1 MDGGFHGRTLSTLSA
16 TGKPKAQEGFAP
28 LVAGF
33 HCIPYDDVQ
42 ALLDLEGG
50 PEQIVAVML
59 EPVQGENGVVAPRP
73 GYLQALRTICDRNG
87 WLLVLDEV
95 QTGLC
100 RTGAWFAYQH
110 ENIRPDIA
118 TLAKSLGNGLPI
130 GACLAAGTAANLF
143 TPGSHGST
151 FGRQSLGRGGGP
163 HRHRADGRAKTRAR
177 AAELGTIML
186 ARFKAELGGLKE
198 VIEVRGKGLMIG
210 IELARPCA
218 ELVARSLE
226 RRLLINV
233 AAEKVVRLLP
243 PLIISDAEMN
253 EIIDVVCALIKDF
266 GPLRSNAMPMPRHFL
281 TLGDLDRAEL
291 DALLARAAELKQAFK
306 QKRLERSCPGR
317 VLAMVFEKSSTR
329 TRVSFETAMAHLGG
343 CAIYL
348 PANDTQLQR
357 GEPVE
362 DTARVLSN
370 MVDGVMLR
378 TYEHEKLARFAENAD
393 VPVINGLSD
402 SFHPCQLLATCRPSM
417 S

>member
-1 MDGGFHGRTLSTLSA
+1 MSQSVMSTYQRMDVGFVSGQGPWLVDEGGERYLDALSGIAVCGLGHAHPRIAQVVAEHAARLVHTSNLYRIPLQEKLAQRLASIAGLERAFFCNSGAEANEAAIKICRKLAHQKGLENPVIVVMEGGFHGRTLATLSA
-16 TGKPKAQEGFAP
+16 TGNPKAREGFAP
-28 LVAGF
+28 LLAGF

-42 ALLDLEGG
+42 ALRDLEGG
-50 PEQIVAVML
+50 REQIVAVML

-118 TLAKSLGNGLPI
+118 TVAKSLGNGLPI
-130 GACLAAGTAANLF
+130 GACLAAGTAADLL

-151 FGRQSLGRGGGP
+151 FGGNPLAAAAALTVIELMDEQKL
-163 HRHRADGRAKTRAR
+163 AAR

-186 ARFKAELGGLKE
+186 ARFKAELGGLQE

-210 IELARPCA
+210 IELASPCA

-233 AAEKVVRLLP
+233 AADKVVRLLP

-253 EIIDVVCALIKDF
+253 EIVDVVCALIKDF
-266 GPLRSNAMPMPRHFL
+266 
-281 TLGDLDRAEL
+281 
-291 DALLARAAELKQAFK
+291 
-306 QKRLERSCPGR
+306 
-317 VLAMVFEKSSTR
+317 
-329 TRVSFETAMAHLGG
+329 AH
-343 CAIYL
+343 
-348 PANDTQLQR
+348 
-357 GEPVE
+357 
-362 DTARVLSN
+362 
-370 MVDGVMLR
+370 
-378 TYEHEKLARFAENAD
+378 
-393 VPVINGLSD
+393 
-402 SFHPCQLLATCRPSM
+402 
-417 S
+417 

>member
-1 MDGGFHGRTLSTLSA
+1 MSQSVMSTYQRMDVGFVSGQGPWLVDERGERYLDALSGIAVCGLGHAHPRIAQVVAEQAARLVHTSNLYRIPLQEKLAQRLTGVAGLERAFFCNSGAEANEAAIKICRKFAHQKRLENPVIVVMDGGFHGRTLSTLSA
-16 TGKPKAQEGFAP
+16 TGNPKAREGFAP

-50 PEQIVAVML
+50 HEQIVAVML

-130 GACLAAGTAANLF
+130 GACLAAGTAASLLA
-143 TPGSHGST
+143 PGSHGST
-151 FGRQSLGRGGGP
+151 FGGNPLVAAAALTVIELMDEQKL
-163 HRHRADGRAKTRAR
+163 AAR

-253 EIIDVVCALIKDF
+253 EIVDVVCALIKDF
-266 GPLRSNAMPMPRHFL
+266 
-281 TLGDLDRAEL
+281 
-291 DALLARAAELKQAFK
+291 AR
-306 QKRLERSCPGR
+306 
-317 VLAMVFEKSSTR
+317 
-329 TRVSFETAMAHLGG
+329 
-343 CAIYL
+343 
-348 PANDTQLQR
+348 
-357 GEPVE
+357 
-362 DTARVLSN
+362 
-370 MVDGVMLR
+370 
-378 TYEHEKLARFAENAD
+378 
-393 VPVINGLSD
+393 
-402 SFHPCQLLATCRPSM
+402 
-417 S
+417 

>member
-1 MDGGFHGRTLSTLSA
+1 MSQSVMSTYQRMDVGFVSGQGPWLVDEGGERYLDALSGIAVCALGHAHPRIAQVVAEHAARLVHTSNLYRIPLQEKLAQRLASIAGLERAFFCNSGAEANEAAIKICRKLAHQKGLENPVIVVMEGGFHGRTLATLSA
-16 TGKPKAQEGFAP
+16 TGNPKAREGFAP
-28 LVAGF
+28 LLAGF

-42 ALLDLEGG
+42 ALRDLEGG
-50 PEQIVAVML
+50 REQIVAVML

-118 TLAKSLGNGLPI
+118 TVAKSLGNGLPI
-130 GACLAAGTAANLF
+130 GACLAAGTAADLL

-151 FGRQSLGRGGGP
+151 FGGNPLAAAAALTVIELMDEQKL
-163 HRHRADGRAKTRAR
+163 AAR

-186 ARFKAELGGLKE
+186 ARFKAELGGLQE

-210 IELARPCA
+210 IELASPCA

-233 AAEKVVRLLP
+233 AADKVVRLLP

-253 EIIDVVCALIKDF
+253 EIVDVVCALIKDF
-266 GPLRSNAMPMPRHFL
+266 
-281 TLGDLDRAEL
+281 
-291 DALLARAAELKQAFK
+291 
-306 QKRLERSCPGR
+306 
-317 VLAMVFEKSSTR
+317 
-329 TRVSFETAMAHLGG
+329 AH
-343 CAIYL
+343 
-348 PANDTQLQR
+348 
-357 GEPVE
+357 
-362 DTARVLSN
+362 
-370 MVDGVMLR
+370 
-378 TYEHEKLARFAENAD
+378 
-393 VPVINGLSD
+393 
-402 SFHPCQLLATCRPSM
+402 
-417 S
+417 

>member
-1 MDGGFHGRTLSTLSA
+1 MSTYQRMDVGFVSGQGPWLVDERGERYLDALSGIAVCGLGHAHPRIAQVVAEQAARLVHTSNLYRIPLQEKLAQRLADIAGLERAFFCNSGAEANEAAIKICRKLAHQKRLENPVIVMMDGGFHGRTLSTLSA
-16 TGKPKAQEGFAP
+16 TGNPKAREGFAP
-28 LVAGF
+28 LLAGF

-130 GACLAAGTAANLF
+130 GACLAAGTAADLF

-151 FGRQSLGRGGGP
+151 FGGNPLAAAAALTVIELMDEQKL
-163 HRHRADGRAKTRAR
+163 AAR

-198 VIEVRGKGLMIG
+198 VIEIRGKGLMIG

-253 EIIDVVCALIKDF
+253 EIVDVVCALIKDF
-266 GPLRSNAMPMPRHFL
+266 
-281 TLGDLDRAEL
+281 
-291 DALLARAAELKQAFK
+291 AR
-306 QKRLERSCPGR
+306 
-317 VLAMVFEKSSTR
+317 
-329 TRVSFETAMAHLGG
+329 
-343 CAIYL
+343 
-348 PANDTQLQR
+348 
-357 GEPVE
+357 
-362 DTARVLSN
+362 
-370 MVDGVMLR
+370 
-378 TYEHEKLARFAENAD
+378 
-393 VPVINGLSD
+393 
-402 SFHPCQLLATCRPSM
+402 
-417 S
+417 

>member
-1 MDGGFHGRTLSTLSA
+1 MSQSIMSTYQRLDVGFVSGQGPWLVDERGERYLDALSGIAVCGLGHAHPRIAQVVAEQAARLVHTSNLYRIPLQEKLAQRLAGIAGLERAFFCNSGAEANEAAIKICRKLAHQKRIENPVIVVMDGGFHGRTLSTLSA
-16 TGKPKAQEGFAP
+16 TGNPKAREGFAP
-28 LVAGF
+28 LLAGF

-59 EPVQGENGVVAPRP
+59 EPVQGENGVAMPRP
-73 GYLQALRTICDRNG
+73 GYLQALRRICDRNG

-130 GACLAAGTAANLF
+130 GACLAAGPAADLL

-151 FGRQSLGRGGGP
+151 FGGNPLAAAAALTVIELMDEQKL
-163 HRHRADGRAKTRAR
+163 AAR

-186 ARFKAELGGLKE
+186 ARFKAELGGVRE

-253 EIIDVVCALIKDF
+253 EIVDGVCALIKDF
-266 GPLRSNAMPMPRHFL
+266 VR
-281 TLGDLDRAEL
+281 
-291 DALLARAAELKQAFK
+291 
-306 QKRLERSCPGR
+306 
-317 VLAMVFEKSSTR
+317 
-329 TRVSFETAMAHLGG
+329 
-343 CAIYL
+343 
-348 PANDTQLQR
+348 
-357 GEPVE
+357 
-362 DTARVLSN
+362 
-370 MVDGVMLR
+370 
-378 TYEHEKLARFAENAD
+378 
-393 VPVINGLSD
+393 
-402 SFHPCQLLATCRPSM
+402 
-417 S
+417 

>member
-1 MDGGFHGRTLSTLSA
+1 MSTYQRMDVGFVSGQGPWLVDERGERYLDALSGIAVCGLGHAHPRIAQVVAEQAARLVHTSNLYRIPLQEKLAQRLAGVAGLERAFFCNSGAEANEAAIKICRKLAHQKRLENPVIVVMDGGFHGRTLSTLSA
-16 TGKPKAQEGFAP
+16 TGNPKAQEGFAP

-130 GACLAAGTAANLF
+130 GACLAAGTAADLF

-151 FGRQSLGRGGGP
+151 FGGNPLAAAAALTVIELMDEQKL
-163 HRHRADGRAKTRAR
+163 AAR

-253 EIIDVVCALIKDF
+253 EIVDVVCALIKDF
-266 GPLRSNAMPMPRHFL
+266 
-281 TLGDLDRAEL
+281 
-291 DALLARAAELKQAFK
+291 AR
-306 QKRLERSCPGR
+306 
-317 VLAMVFEKSSTR
+317 
-329 TRVSFETAMAHLGG
+329 
-343 CAIYL
+343 
-348 PANDTQLQR
+348 
-357 GEPVE
+357 
-362 DTARVLSN
+362 
-370 MVDGVMLR
+370 
-378 TYEHEKLARFAENAD
+378 
-393 VPVINGLSD
+393 
-402 SFHPCQLLATCRPSM
+402 
-417 S
+417 

>member
-1 MDGGFHGRTLSTLSA
+1 MSTYQRMDVGFVSGQGPWLVDERGERYLDALSGIAVCSLGHAHPRIAQVVAEQAARLVHTSNLYRIPLQEKLAQRLAGIAGLERAFFCNSGAEANEAAIKICRKFAHQKRLENPVIVVMDGGFHGRTLSTLSA
-16 TGKPKAQEGFAP
+16 TGNPKAQEGFAP

-130 GACLAAGTAANLF
+130 GACLAAGTAADLF

-151 FGRQSLGRGGGP
+151 FGGNPLAAAAALTVIELMDEQKL
-163 HRHRADGRAKTRAR
+163 AAR

-253 EIIDVVCALIKDF
+253 EIVDVVCALIKDF
-266 GPLRSNAMPMPRHFL
+266 
-281 TLGDLDRAEL
+281 
-291 DALLARAAELKQAFK
+291 AR
-306 QKRLERSCPGR
+306 
-317 VLAMVFEKSSTR
+317 
-329 TRVSFETAMAHLGG
+329 
-343 CAIYL
+343 
-348 PANDTQLQR
+348 
-357 GEPVE
+357 
-362 DTARVLSN
+362 
-370 MVDGVMLR
+370 
-378 TYEHEKLARFAENAD
+378 
-393 VPVINGLSD
+393 
-402 SFHPCQLLATCRPSM
+402 
-417 S
+417 

>member
-1 MDGGFHGRTLSTLSA
+1 MSTYQRMDVGFVSGQGPWLVDEGGERYLDALSGIAVCGLGHAHPRIAQVVAEHAARLVHTSNLYRIPLQEKLAQRLASIAGLERAFFCNSGAEANEAAIKICRKLAHQKGLENPVIVVMDGGFHGRTLATLSA
-16 TGKPKAQEGFAP
+16 TGNPKAREGFAP
-28 LVAGF
+28 LLAGF

-42 ALLDLEGG
+42 ALRDLEGG
-50 PEQIVAVML
+50 REQIVAVML
-59 EPVQGENGVVAPRP
+59 EPVQGESGVVAPRP

-118 TLAKSLGNGLPI
+118 TVAKSLGNGLPI
-130 GACLAAGTAANLF
+130 GACLAAGTAADLL

-151 FGRQSLGRGGGP
+151 FGGNPLAAAAALTVIELMDEQKL
-163 HRHRADGRAKTRAR
+163 AAR

-186 ARFKAELGGLKE
+186 ARFKAELGGVQE

-210 IELARPCA
+210 IELASPCA

-253 EIIDVVCALIKDF
+253 EIVDVVCALIKDF
-266 GPLRSNAMPMPRHFL
+266 
-281 TLGDLDRAEL
+281 
-291 DALLARAAELKQAFK
+291 
-306 QKRLERSCPGR
+306 
-317 VLAMVFEKSSTR
+317 
-329 TRVSFETAMAHLGG
+329 AH
-343 CAIYL
+343 
-348 PANDTQLQR
+348 
-357 GEPVE
+357 
-362 DTARVLSN
+362 
-370 MVDGVMLR
+370 
-378 TYEHEKLARFAENAD
+378 
-393 VPVINGLSD
+393 
-402 SFHPCQLLATCRPSM
+402 
-417 S
+417 

>member
-1 MDGGFHGRTLSTLSA
+1 MSTYQRLDVSFVSGQGPWLVDERGERYLDALSGIAVCGLGHAHPRIAQVVAEQAARLVHTSNLYRIPLQEKLARRLTGIAGLERAFFCNSGAEANEAAIKICRKFAHQKRLDNPVIVVMNGGFHGRTLSTLSA
-16 TGKPKAQEGFAP
+16 TGNPKAQEGFAP
-28 LVAGF
+28 LLAGF
-33 HCIPYDDVQ
+33 HYIPYDDVQ
-42 ALLDLEGG
+42 ALLDLQGG

-59 EPVQGENGVVAPRP
+59 EPVQGENGVATPRP

-130 GACLAAGTAANLF
+130 GACLAAGTAAELL

-151 FGRQSLGRGGGP
+151 FGGNPLAAAAALTVIELMDEQKL
-163 HRHRADGRAKTRAR
+163 AAR

-198 VIEVRGKGLMIG
+198 VIEARGKGLMIG

-218 ELVARSLE
+218 ELVGRALE

-253 EIIDVVCALIKDF
+253 EIVDVVCALIKDF
-266 GPLRSNAMPMPRHFL
+266 
-281 TLGDLDRAEL
+281 
-291 DALLARAAELKQAFK
+291 
-306 QKRLERSCPGR
+306 
-317 VLAMVFEKSSTR
+317 
-329 TRVSFETAMAHLGG
+329 AH
-343 CAIYL
+343 
-348 PANDTQLQR
+348 
-357 GEPVE
+357 
-362 DTARVLSN
+362 
-370 MVDGVMLR
+370 
-378 TYEHEKLARFAENAD
+378 
-393 VPVINGLSD
+393 
-402 SFHPCQLLATCRPSM
+402 
-417 S
+417 

>member
-1 MDGGFHGRTLSTLSA
+1 MSTYQRLDVSFVSGQGPWLVDERGERYLDALSGIAVCGLGHAHPRIAQVVAEQAARLVHTSNLYRIPLQEQLARRLTGIAGLERAFFCNSGAEANEAAIKICRKFAHQKRLDNPVIVVMNGGFHGRTLSTLSA
-16 TGKPKAQEGFAP
+16 TGNPKAQEGFAP
-28 LVAGF
+28 LLAGF
-33 HCIPYDDVQ
+33 HYIPYDDVQ

-59 EPVQGENGVVAPRP
+59 EPVQGENGVATPRP

-118 TLAKSLGNGLPI
+118 TLAKSLGNGVPI
-130 GACLAAGTAANLF
+130 GACLAAGTAAELL

-151 FGRQSLGRGGGP
+151 FGGNPLAAAAALTVIELMDEQKL
-163 HRHRADGRAKTRAR
+163 AAR

-198 VIEVRGKGLMIG
+198 VIEARGKGLMIG

-218 ELVARSLE
+218 ELVGRALE

-253 EIIDVVCALIKDF
+253 EIVDVVCALIKDF
-266 GPLRSNAMPMPRHFL
+266 
-281 TLGDLDRAEL
+281 
-291 DALLARAAELKQAFK
+291 
-306 QKRLERSCPGR
+306 
-317 VLAMVFEKSSTR
+317 
-329 TRVSFETAMAHLGG
+329 AH
-343 CAIYL
+343 
-348 PANDTQLQR
+348 
-357 GEPVE
+357 
-362 DTARVLSN
+362 
-370 MVDGVMLR
+370 
-378 TYEHEKLARFAENAD
+378 
-393 VPVINGLSD
+393 
-402 SFHPCQLLATCRPSM
+402 
-417 S
+417 

>member
-1 MDGGFHGRTLSTLSA
+1 MSQSVMSTYQRMDVGFVSGQGPWLVDERGERYLDALSGIAVCGLGHAHPRIAQVVAEQAARLVHTSNLYRIPLQEKLAQRLADIAGLERAFFCNSGAEANEAAIKICRKLAHQKRLENPVIVMMDGGFHGRTLSTLSA
-16 TGKPKAQEGFAP
+16 TGNPKAREGFAP
-28 LVAGF
+28 LLAGF

-130 GACLAAGTAANLF
+130 GACLAAGTAADLF

-151 FGRQSLGRGGGP
+151 FGGNPLAAAAALTVIELMDEQKL
-163 HRHRADGRAKTRAR
+163 AAR

-198 VIEVRGKGLMIG
+198 VIEIRGKGLMIG

-253 EIIDVVCALIKDF
+253 EIVDVVCALIKDF
-266 GPLRSNAMPMPRHFL
+266 
-281 TLGDLDRAEL
+281 
-291 DALLARAAELKQAFK
+291 AR
-306 QKRLERSCPGR
+306 
-317 VLAMVFEKSSTR
+317 
-329 TRVSFETAMAHLGG
+329 
-343 CAIYL
+343 
-348 PANDTQLQR
+348 
-357 GEPVE
+357 
-362 DTARVLSN
+362 
-370 MVDGVMLR
+370 
-378 TYEHEKLARFAENAD
+378 
-393 VPVINGLSD
+393 
-402 SFHPCQLLATCRPSM
+402 
-417 S
+417 

>member
-1 MDGGFHGRTLSTLSA
+1 MSTYQRLDVSFVSGQGPWLVDERGERYLDALSGIAVCGLGHAHPRLAQVVAEQAARLVHTSNLYRIPLQEQLARRLTGIAGLERAFFCNSGAEANEAAIKICRKFAHQKRLEKPVIIVMDGGFHGRTLSTLSA
-16 TGKPKAQEGFAP
+16 TGNPKAREGFAP
-28 LVAGF
+28 LLAGF
-33 HCIPYDDVQ
+33 HYIPYDDVQ

-59 EPVQGENGVVAPRP
+59 EPLQGENGVLAPRP

-118 TLAKSLGNGLPI
+118 TLAKSLGNGVPI
-130 GACLAAGTAANLF
+130 GACLAAGTAADLL

-151 FGRQSLGRGGGP
+151 FGGNPLAAAAALTVIELMDEQKL
-163 HRHRADGRAKTRAR
+163 AAR

-186 ARFKAELGGLKE
+186 TRFKAELGGLKE

-210 IELARPCA
+210 IELASPCA
-218 ELVARSLE
+218 ELVARALE

-253 EIIDVVCALIKDF
+253 EIVDVVCALIKDF
-266 GPLRSNAMPMPRHFL
+266 
-281 TLGDLDRAEL
+281 
-291 DALLARAAELKQAFK
+291 
-306 QKRLERSCPGR
+306 
-317 VLAMVFEKSSTR
+317 
-329 TRVSFETAMAHLGG
+329 AH
-343 CAIYL
+343 
-348 PANDTQLQR
+348 
-357 GEPVE
+357 
-362 DTARVLSN
+362 
-370 MVDGVMLR
+370 
-378 TYEHEKLARFAENAD
+378 
-393 VPVINGLSD
+393 
-402 SFHPCQLLATCRPSM
+402 
-417 S
+417 

>member
-1 MDGGFHGRTLSTLSA
+1 MSQSVMSTYQRLDVSFVSGQGPWLVDERGERYLDALSGIAVCGLGHAHPRIAQVVAEQAARLVHTSNLYRIPLQEQLARRLTGIAGLERAFFCNSGAEANETAIKICRKFAHQKRLENPVIVVMNGGFHGRTLSTLSA
-16 TGKPKAQEGFAP
+16 TGNPKAREGFAP
-28 LVAGF
+28 LLAGF
-33 HCIPYDDVQ
+33 HYIPYDDVQ
-42 ALLDLEGG
+42 ALLDLQGG

-59 EPVQGENGVVAPRP
+59 EPVQGENGVATPRP

-130 GACLAAGTAANLF
+130 GACLAAGTAAELL

-151 FGRQSLGRGGGP
+151 FGGNPLAAAAALTVIELMDEQKL
-163 HRHRADGRAKTRAR
+163 AAR

-198 VIEVRGKGLMIG
+198 VIEARGKGLMIG

-218 ELVARSLE
+218 ELVARALE

-253 EIIDVVCALIKDF
+253 EIVDVVCALIKDF
-266 GPLRSNAMPMPRHFL
+266 
-281 TLGDLDRAEL
+281 
-291 DALLARAAELKQAFK
+291 
-306 QKRLERSCPGR
+306 
-317 VLAMVFEKSSTR
+317 
-329 TRVSFETAMAHLGG
+329 AH
-343 CAIYL
+343 
-348 PANDTQLQR
+348 
-357 GEPVE
+357 
-362 DTARVLSN
+362 
-370 MVDGVMLR
+370 
-378 TYEHEKLARFAENAD
+378 
-393 VPVINGLSD
+393 
-402 SFHPCQLLATCRPSM
+402 
-417 S
+417 

>member
-1 MDGGFHGRTLSTLSA
+1 MSTYQRMDVGFVSGQGPWLVDEGGERYLDALSGIAVCGLGHAHPRIAQVVAEHAARLVHTSNLYRIPLQEKLAQRLASIAGLERAFFCNSGAEANEAAIKICRKLAHQKRLENPVIVVMEGGFHGRTLATLSA
-16 TGKPKAQEGFAP
+16 TGNPKAREGFAP
-28 LVAGF
+28 LLAGF

-42 ALLDLEGG
+42 ALRDLEGG
-50 PEQIVAVML
+50 REQIVAVML
-59 EPVQGENGVVAPRP
+59 EPVQGESGVVAPRP

-118 TLAKSLGNGLPI
+118 TVAKSLGNGLPI
-130 GACLAAGTAANLF
+130 GACLAAGAAADLL

-151 FGRQSLGRGGGP
+151 FGGNPLAAAAALTVIELMDEQKL
-163 HRHRADGRAKTRAR
+163 AAR

-210 IELARPCA
+210 IELASPCA

-233 AAEKVVRLLP
+233 AADKVVRLLP

-253 EIIDVVCALIKDF
+253 EIVDVVCALIKDF
-266 GPLRSNAMPMPRHFL
+266 
-281 TLGDLDRAEL
+281 
-291 DALLARAAELKQAFK
+291 
-306 QKRLERSCPGR
+306 
-317 VLAMVFEKSSTR
+317 
-329 TRVSFETAMAHLGG
+329 AH
-343 CAIYL
+343 
-348 PANDTQLQR
+348 
-357 GEPVE
+357 
-362 DTARVLSN
+362 
-370 MVDGVMLR
+370 
-378 TYEHEKLARFAENAD
+378 
-393 VPVINGLSD
+393 
-402 SFHPCQLLATCRPSM
+402 
-417 S
+417 

>member
-1 MDGGFHGRTLSTLSA
+1 MSQSIMSTYQRLDVGFVSGQGPWLVDERGERYLDALSGIAVCGLGHAHPRIAQVVAEQAARLVHTSNLYRIPLQEKLAQRLTGIAGLERAFFCNSGAEANEAAIKICRKLAHQKRLENPVIVVMDGGFHGRTLSTLSA
-16 TGKPKAQEGFAP
+16 TGNPKAREGFAP
-28 LVAGF
+28 LLAGF
-33 HCIPYDDVQ
+33 HCIPYDNVQ

-59 EPVQGENGVVAPRP
+59 EPVQGENGVAMPRP
-73 GYLQALRTICDRNG
+73 GYLQALRRICDRNG

-130 GACLAAGTAANLF
+130 GACLAAGPAADLL

-151 FGRQSLGRGGGP
+151 FGGNPLAAAAALAVIELMDEQKL
-163 HRHRADGRAKTRAR
+163 AAR

-186 ARFKAELGGLKE
+186 ARFKAELGGVRE

-210 IELARPCA
+210 IELASPCA

-253 EIIDVVCALIKDF
+253 EIVEGVCALIKDF
-266 GPLRSNAMPMPRHFL
+266 VR
-281 TLGDLDRAEL
+281 
-291 DALLARAAELKQAFK
+291 
-306 QKRLERSCPGR
+306 
-317 VLAMVFEKSSTR
+317 
-329 TRVSFETAMAHLGG
+329 
-343 CAIYL
+343 
-348 PANDTQLQR
+348 
-357 GEPVE
+357 
-362 DTARVLSN
+362 
-370 MVDGVMLR
+370 
-378 TYEHEKLARFAENAD
+378 
-393 VPVINGLSD
+393 
-402 SFHPCQLLATCRPSM
+402 
-417 S
+417 

>member
-1 MDGGFHGRTLSTLSA
+1 MSQSVMSTYQRLDVSFVSGQGPWLVDERGERYLDALSGIAVCGLGHAHPRIAQVVAEQAARLVHTSNLYRIPLQEKLARRLTGIAGLERAFFCNSGAEANEAAIKICRKFAHQKRLENPVIVVMNGGFHGRTLSTLSA
-16 TGKPKAQEGFAP
+16 TGNPKAQEGFAP
-28 LVAGF
+28 LLAGF
-33 HCIPYDDVQ
+33 HYIPYDDVQ

-59 EPVQGENGVVAPRP
+59 EPVQGENGVATPRP

-130 GACLAAGTAANLF
+130 GACLAAGTAAELL

-151 FGRQSLGRGGGP
+151 FGGNPLAAAAALTVIELMDEQKL
-163 HRHRADGRAKTRAR
+163 AAR

-198 VIEVRGKGLMIG
+198 VIEARGKGLMIG

-218 ELVARSLE
+218 ELVGRALE

-253 EIIDVVCALIKDF
+253 EIVDVVCALIKDF
-266 GPLRSNAMPMPRHFL
+266 
-281 TLGDLDRAEL
+281 
-291 DALLARAAELKQAFK
+291 AR
-306 QKRLERSCPGR
+306 
-317 VLAMVFEKSSTR
+317 
-329 TRVSFETAMAHLGG
+329 
-343 CAIYL
+343 
-348 PANDTQLQR
+348 
-357 GEPVE
+357 
-362 DTARVLSN
+362 
-370 MVDGVMLR
+370 
-378 TYEHEKLARFAENAD
+378 
-393 VPVINGLSD
+393 
-402 SFHPCQLLATCRPSM
+402 
-417 S
+417 

>member
-1 MDGGFHGRTLSTLSA
+1 MSQSVMSTYQRMDVGFVSGQGPWLVDERGERYLDALSGIAVCGLGHAHPRIAQVVAEQAARLVHTSNLYRIPLQEKLAQRLTGVAGLERAFFCNSGAEANEAAIKICRKFAHQKRLENPVIVVMDGGFHGRTLSTLSA
-16 TGKPKAQEGFAP
+16 TGNPKAQEGFAP

-73 GYLQALRTICDRNG
+73 GYLQALRTICDQNG

-130 GACLAAGTAANLF
+130 GACLAAGTAADLF

-151 FGRQSLGRGGGP
+151 FGGNPLAAAAALTVIELMDEQKL
-163 HRHRADGRAKTRAR
+163 AAR

-253 EIIDVVCALIKDF
+253 EIVDVVCALIKDF
-266 GPLRSNAMPMPRHFL
+266 
-281 TLGDLDRAEL
+281 
-291 DALLARAAELKQAFK
+291 AR
-306 QKRLERSCPGR
+306 
-317 VLAMVFEKSSTR
+317 
-329 TRVSFETAMAHLGG
+329 
-343 CAIYL
+343 
-348 PANDTQLQR
+348 
-357 GEPVE
+357 
-362 DTARVLSN
+362 
-370 MVDGVMLR
+370 
-378 TYEHEKLARFAENAD
+378 
-393 VPVINGLSD
+393 
-402 SFHPCQLLATCRPSM
+402 
-417 S
+417 

>member
-1 MDGGFHGRTLSTLSA
+1 MSQSVMSTYQRMDVGFVSGQGPWLVDERGERYLDALSGIAVCGLGHAHPRIAQVVAEQAARLVHTSNLYRIPLQEKLAQRLTGIAGLERAFFCNSGAEANEAAIKICRKFAHQKRLENPVIVVMDGGFHGRTLSTLSA
-16 TGKPKAQEGFAP
+16 TGNPKAREGFAP

-130 GACLAAGTAANLF
+130 GACLAAGTAASLLA
-143 TPGSHGST
+143 PGSHGST
-151 FGRQSLGRGGGP
+151 FGGNPLAAAAALTVIELMDEQKL
-163 HRHRADGRAKTRAR
+163 AAR

-253 EIIDVVCALIKDF
+253 EIVDVVCALIKDF
-266 GPLRSNAMPMPRHFL
+266 
-281 TLGDLDRAEL
+281 
-291 DALLARAAELKQAFK
+291 AR
-306 QKRLERSCPGR
+306 
-317 VLAMVFEKSSTR
+317 
-329 TRVSFETAMAHLGG
+329 
-343 CAIYL
+343 
-348 PANDTQLQR
+348 
-357 GEPVE
+357 
-362 DTARVLSN
+362 
-370 MVDGVMLR
+370 
-378 TYEHEKLARFAENAD
+378 
-393 VPVINGLSD
+393 
-402 SFHPCQLLATCRPSM
+402 
-417 S
+417 

>member
-1 MDGGFHGRTLSTLSA
+1 MSQSVMSTYQRMDVGFVSGQGPWLVDERGERYLDALSGIAVCGLGHAHPRIAQVVAEQAARLVHTSNLYRIPLQEKLAQRLAGIAGLERAFFCNSGAEANEAAIKICRKLAHQKRLENPVIVVMDGGFHGRTLSTLSA
-16 TGKPKAQEGFAP
+16 TGNPKAREGFAP
-28 LVAGF
+28 LLAGF

-130 GACLAAGTAANLF
+130 GACLAAGTAASLL

-151 FGRQSLGRGGGP
+151 FGGNPLAAAAALTVIELMDEQKL
-163 HRHRADGRAKTRAR
+163 AAR

-253 EIIDVVCALIKDF
+253 EIVDVVCALIKDF
-266 GPLRSNAMPMPRHFL
+266 
-281 TLGDLDRAEL
+281 
-291 DALLARAAELKQAFK
+291 AR
-306 QKRLERSCPGR
+306 
-317 VLAMVFEKSSTR
+317 
-329 TRVSFETAMAHLGG
+329 
-343 CAIYL
+343 
-348 PANDTQLQR
+348 
-357 GEPVE
+357 
-362 DTARVLSN
+362 
-370 MVDGVMLR
+370 
-378 TYEHEKLARFAENAD
+378 
-393 VPVINGLSD
+393 
-402 SFHPCQLLATCRPSM
+402 
-417 S
+417 